1 MNIRQTPKFR
11 YDPERRTPKTPD
23 WPLLAALGTIT
34 VCMLSAMI
42 FVVIQMI
49 SA

>member
-1 MNIRQTPKFR
+1 MNIRHTPKFR
-11 YDPERRTPKTPD
+11 CAPERRTPKTPD

-34 VCMLSAMI
+34 ICAMSFCV

>member
-1 MNIRQTPKFR
+1 MNIRDTQKFR
-11 YDPERRTPKTPD
+11 YAAERRTPKTPD

-34 VCMLSAMI
+34 ICAMSFML
-42 FVVIQMI
+42 FVVIKMI